1 MYIFLKLN
9 KIIVLLKKKKLF
21 YTLLYLEVQTNFIKQ
36 IKLARAGN
44 TLFIIVWD
52 TTYTVRTA
60 GRTKTIPAPR
70 PAAPPV
76 RSLVPL
82 PRGNFPILKSGH
94 YKS

>member
-44 TLFIIVWD
+44 TLFIIV
-52 TTYTVRTA
+52 
-60 GRTKTIPAPR
+60 
-70 PAAPPV
+70 
-76 RSLVPL
+76 
-82 PRGNFPILKSGH
+82 
-94 YKS
+94 